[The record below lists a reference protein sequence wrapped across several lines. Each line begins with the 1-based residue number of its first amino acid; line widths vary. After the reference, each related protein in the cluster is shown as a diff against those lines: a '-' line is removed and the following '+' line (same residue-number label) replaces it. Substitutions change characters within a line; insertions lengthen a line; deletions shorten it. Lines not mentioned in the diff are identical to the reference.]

1 LNPLPVALRK
11 GRMNLVFWVTVVGDR
26 LKKLELHAFYR
37 TLKIHVA
44 PCSYTHSCTFNRR
57 LDTCIVVSFCTC
69 APISYQRFCIYLHG
83 MRRQACTT
91 GAGKA
96 AAWQHGRAPNLVI
109 HIPISG
115 CVSRC
120 RIGITPILR
129 LGRRDHDRT
138 RIYNRAIQFPTAA
151 TSTAACMHACTPQP
165 RTVMAG
171 QGQRWCVVAQR
182 PPSLLR
188 LQQQQPDGGHQASR
202 PSGTSSSHAT
212 SAAGIFFAAMH
223 SMGCGAK
230 HARPRSEWHGPCMP
244 QSGMSE

>member
-1 LNPLPVALRK
+1 
-11 GRMNLVFWVTVVGDR
+11 
-26 LKKLELHAFYR
+26 
-37 TLKIHVA
+37 
-44 PCSYTHSCTFNRR
+44 
-57 LDTCIVVSFCTC
+57 
-69 APISYQRFCIYLHG
+69 

-96 AAWQHGRAPNLVI
+96 AAHGRAPNLVI

-165 RTVMAG
+165 RAVMAG

-188 LQQQQPDGGHQASR
+188 LQQQQPDGGDQAGR

-223 SMGCGAK
+223 SMGCGRSCRAPAK

-244 QSGMSE
+244 QSGMSETMNERFVYPIPIRFLLIPNNFLSGLDNAYERCQKFYPICMQCQCLRRPRPSS

>member
-1 LNPLPVALRK
+1 
-11 GRMNLVFWVTVVGDR
+11 MNLVFWVTVVGDS

-151 TSTAACMHACTPQP
+151 TSTAACMHARRSRAQLWPARDKDGVSWRSDLQVSSACSSNNPTEAIRLAGLLAPPPRMQPVQLAFFSLPCIRWGTVRPQLQRQPSTPGQDP
-165 RTVMAG
+165 NGTV
-171 QGQRWCVVAQR
+171 
-182 PPSLLR
+182 
-188 LQQQQPDGGHQASR
+188 
-202 PSGTSSSHAT
+202 HACRR
-212 SAAGIFFAAMH
+212 A
-223 SMGCGAK
+223 
-230 HARPRSEWHGPCMP
+230 E
-244 QSGMSE
+244 